1 MRVKAATYRK
11 TEEKRRAA
19 GKTMNEET
27 NIRNKYARRPA
38 SDSRYSLLN
47 PGHLFLTQDR
57 ERRVL
62 DLLRTLDRPLKDLRI
77 LEIGSGDGFWL
88 REFVKWGAKPE
99 NVTGLELLPE
109 RVSTSRRLCAPL
121 VLTLQGSGAAIPFP
135 VDSFD
140 IVLQSTVF
148 TSIQDA
154 ELRSKVANEMTRV
167 LRPDGFILWYDF
179 FVNNPANPDVTAVG
193 SKEIRS
199 LFRGCRVD
207 LKRITLAPPITRRLA
222 PLSWAGCQILSTVPA
237 LCAFYL
243 GTIRRIL

>member
-1 MRVKAATYRK
+1 
-11 TEEKRRAA
+11 
-19 GKTMNEET
+19 MNEEL
-27 NIRNKYARRPA
+27 NIRAKYARR
-38 SDSRYSLLN
+38 SSVDLRYSFLN
-47 PGHLFLTQDR
+47 PGHLFHVQDR

-62 DLLRTLDRPLKDLRI
+62 DLLRQNKRPLKDLRI

-99 NVTGLELLPE
+99 NVTGIELLPE
-109 RVSTSRRLCAPL
+109 RVSTSRCLCAPG
-121 VLTLQGSGAAIPFP
+121 VRILQGSGAAIPFP
-135 VDSFD
+135 PDSFD

-148 TSIQDA
+148 TSIQDDVM
-154 ELRSKVANEMTRV
+154 RCKVADEMTRV
-167 LRPDGFILWYDF
+167 VRPDGFILWYDF

-193 SKEIRS
+193 SNEIRS

-222 PLSWAGCQILSTVPA
+222 PLSWAGCHLLSAVPQ
-237 LCAFYL
+237 LRTFYL